1 MADITRADALSLL
14 ATQEINEIVK
24 PEIAQS
30 AALAAFRTVR
40 MSKGTARMPVLATL
54 PTAGFVT
61 DNAFADGNAGVKPTS
76 KVTWTNK
83 ELIAEE
89 IAVIVPIHENTLA
102 DSDFDIWG
110 EVRPLVS
117 QEFGR
122 VLDAAIFFGTNKPTT
137 WTDPALIPGAI
148 AAENYIVEGMLP
160 DGSASLDLAEDFNEA
175 FGLVE
180 DDGFD
185 VNVAFTDRFLRRR
198 LRGLRDADGQ
208 PIYLDALRSDG
219 STASIYGQ
227 DLRYLKNGG
236 WDRDEAL
243 ALVGDASAVVIGVRE
258 DVQVKLLT
266 EATVGGINL
275 AERDM
280 VALRFKFRVAFA
292 TAFSRARIGG
302 SVTDYPFAIIAP
314 TDPVADDG
322 QPATDV

>member
-1 MADITRADALSLL
+1 MADITRADALALL
-14 ATQEINEIVK
+14 ATQELNDIIK
-24 PEIAQS
+24 PETSSS

-40 MSKGTARMPVLATL
+40 MSKGTSRMPVLAAL
-54 PTAGFVT
+54 PTAGWVT
-61 DNAFADGNAGVKPTS
+61 DGSAAEGTGVKPTS
-76 KVTWTNK
+76 KVSWANK

-89 IAVIVPIHENTLA
+89 MAVIVPVHENTIA

-110 EVRPLVS
+110 EVRPLVA

-122 VLDAAIFFGTNKPTT
+122 ILDAAVFFGTNKPVT
-137 WTDPALIPGAI
+137 WLDPALIPGAI
-148 AAENYIVEGMLP
+148 AAENYIVEGTLP
-160 DGSASLDLAEDFNEA
+160 DGTPSQDLAEDFNEA

-180 DDGFD
+180 DDEFD
-185 VNVAFTDRFLRRR
+185 VNSAFTGRFLRRS
-198 LRGLRDADGQ
+198 LRGLRDEQGQ

-227 DLRYLKNGG
+227 DLRYITNGG
-236 WDRDEAL
+236 WDRDVAT
-243 ALVGDASAVVIGVRE
+243 ALVGDASKVVIGIRE

-292 TAFSRARIGG
+292 TAYSTARIGG
-302 SVTDYPFAIIAP
+302 SPDDYPFAIIAP
-314 TDPVADDG
+314 TDPVDADG
-322 QPATDV
+322 VPVGDV